1 MTKGTEQQL
10 KRFIRD
16 ALEYRSMLNSVPH
29 DPDLTPEEREEL
41 LALKPFSDACVGLAH
56 TLRRMIWKAWAEQ
69 RKEEQKRKR
78 AAQKRRQHRHRERKP
93 KKTR

>member
-10 KRFIRD
+10 KVFIKE
-16 ALEYRSMLNSVPH
+16 ALEFRHLLNIVEH
-29 DPDLTPEEREEL
+29 DDDFTREDREEL

-69 RKEEQKRKR
+69 RKEEQQRKR
-78 AAQKRRQHRHRERKP
+78 AAAKRRQQRHRERKS